1 MKKLKLGMI
10 GGGHGSFIGAVHR
23 KAAALDGFYELSC
36 GAFSKDP
43 MTSAETGDALGLAK
57 ARVYP
62 SYTDMFRLEAAL
74 PAIERMQVVAIV
86 TPNHVHAAP
95 AIEAM
100 EHGFHVIIDKPLAL
114 SLDEAKQIQQVMQK
128 TGRQLALTHT
138 YAGYPMVKEARH
150 LVRSGKLGKVRKILV
165 EYPQGWLSFPVE
177 NDGNRQ
183 ASWRTDPKRAGAGAI
198 GDIGT
203 HAAHLAEYVSG
214 LCITELSADLN
225 TLVSG
230 RLVDDDA
237 AALLRFDGG
246 ASGVLIATQIAAGE
260 ENKLK
265 LRIYGELGGLEWSHR
280 DADSL
285 LLNMQDQ
292 PTQIY
297 RRGAAYLSSAALN
310 NCRLP
315 PGHPEGFIEAFANIY
330 TSFARSLQTPEPR
343 PLTENLLATGFD
355 YPSINEGLRGMAFI
369 EAMQTSAAST
379 QKWTAI
385 TL

>member
-23 KAAALDGFYELSC
+23 KAAALDGLYELTC
-36 GAFSKDP
+36 GAFSRDP
-43 MTSAETGDALGLAK
+43 MTSAKTGVTLGLPE

-62 SYTDMFRLEAAL
+62 SYTDMFQLEAAR

-114 SLDEAKQIQQVMQK
+114 SLDEAKQIHQVMQK
-128 TGRQLALTHT
+128 TGCQLALTHT

-150 LVRSGKLGKVRKILV
+150 LVLSGKLGNVRKVFV
-165 EYPQGWLSFPVE
+165 EYPQGWLSFPLE

-183 ASWRTDPKRAGAGAI
+183 ASWRTDPERAGAGAT

-214 LCITELSADLN
+214 LCIKEVCADLN

-260 ENKLK
+260 ENNLK

-285 LLNMQDQ
+285 LLTMHDQ

-297 RRGAAYLSSAALN
+297 RRGAAYLSPAALN
-310 NCRLP
+310 NGRLP

-330 TSFARSLQTPEPR
+330 ASFARSLQTPEPR
-343 PLTENLLATGFD
+343 PLTADLLASGCD

-369 EAMQTSAAST
+369 EAMQTSATST
-379 QKWTAI
+379 QKWTTI

>member
-1 MKKLKLGMI
+1 MNKIKLGMV

-23 KAAALDGFYELSC
+23 KAAALDGHYDLVC
-36 GAFSKDP
+36 GAFSSNP
-43 MTSAETGDALGLAK
+43 RTSSDTAAALGLPS
-57 ARVYP
+57 ARAYEC
-62 SYTDMFRLEAAL
+62 YTDMFRQESARPDAD
-74 PAIERMQVVAIV
+74 RMQVVAIV

-114 SLDEAKQIQQVMQK
+114 TLDEAKQIHQVMQK
-128 TGRQLALTHT
+128 TGCQLALTHT
-138 YAGYPMVKEARH
+138 YAGYPMVKEAKQ
-150 LVRSGKLGKVRKILV
+150 LVRAGKLGKIRKILV

-183 ASWRTDPKRAGAGAI
+183 ASWRTDPGQAGAGAI

-214 LCITELSADLN
+214 LCITELCADLN

-230 RLVDDDA
+230 RQVDDDA
-237 AALLRFDGG
+237 AALLRFAHG
-246 ASGVLIATQIAAGE
+246 ASGALIATQIATGE
-260 ENKLK
+260 ENNIR
-265 LRIYGELGGLEWSHR
+265 LRIYGESGGLEWSHR

-285 LLNMQDQ
+285 LLNMHDQ

-297 RRGAAYLSSAALN
+297 RRGATYLSPAALN

-330 TSFARSLQTPEPR
+330 TSFAHSLQTPEPR
-343 PLTENLLATGFD
+343 PLATDLFASGFD
-355 YPSINEGLRGMAFI
+355 FPSINEGLRGMAFI
-369 EAMQTSAAST
+369 AAMQASATST